1 MNNLISVLLSTLKA
15 RITPIWTKLK
25 YWTSW
30 NFIKANILAKIKNA
44 LSKIFQVKPR
54 HREDYYPVLGYLI
67 SRRLA
72 HAIVIVV
79 GILCLSYLVW
89 VNPVANYTAD
99 SGEGLKTYSYNSIF
113 LRFAKGNVRI
123 RAKSGYI
130 AYEGNVE
137 KGYATGYGQLFNKE
151 GGLVYKGN
159 FAENKYSGQ
168 GTLYFPI
175 GQMQY
180 EGEFLNNTFEGN
192 GILYRENGTRRYNGQ
207 FSNGEF
213 EGEGVL
219 YDAADREAFRG
230 SFHNGEPVY
239 TQLLGKSATE
249 ISDLYTGSR
258 MMYQG
263 DDGWVVVLEEIDAFY
278 LEPAENSSL
287 EDTAKTTA
295 VYVAKDEFVYG
306 EYRLSTIAELWEV
319 FGAPVFEGNSYM
331 TFQELAG
338 ADWLQDAGTEL
349 PLEPDMETRQLYD
362 EVSVVTDYPTDVLV
376 YLYAFQA
383 GDVTYTFISADRDGS
398 FFMYELER

>member
-30 NFIKANILAKIKNA
+30 NFIKANILTKIRNA
-44 LSKIFQVKPR
+44 LSRVFQVKPR

-79 GILCLSYLVW
+79 GILCLCYLVW
-89 VNPVANYTAD
+89 VNPVANYTGEG
-99 SGEGLKTYSYNSIF
+99 GEGLKTYAYNSVF
-113 LRFAKGNVRI
+113 LRFAEGDVRI

-137 KGYATGYGQLFNKE
+137 RGYATGYGQLFNKE

-168 GTLYFPI
+168 GILYFPI

-180 EGEFLNNTFEGN
+180 EGEFLNNTFDGT
-192 GILYRENGTRRYNGQ
+192 GTLYRENGTRRYSGQ
-207 FSNGEF
+207 FSGGVF

-219 YDAADREAFRG
+219 YDATDREAFRG
-230 SFHNGEPVY
+230 SFRSGEPVY
-239 TQLLGKSATE
+239 TQLLGKSAAE
-249 ISDLYTGSR
+249 LAELYTGSR
-258 MMYQG
+258 RMYQG
-263 DDGWVVVLEEIDAFY
+263 SPGWVVVLEEIDAFY
-278 LEPAENSSL
+278 LMPAESSSL
-287 EDTAKTTA
+287 EDSARTTA
-295 VYVAKDEFVYG
+295 VYVAKEEFAYG
-306 EYRLSTIAELWEV
+306 ESRISSISELREI

-331 TFQELAG
+331 TFEEAAG
-338 ADWLQDAGTEL
+338 ADWLQREGNRL
-349 PLEPDMETRQLYD
+349 PLTLSMETTQLYD
-362 EVSVVTDYPTDVLV
+362 EVSSVTNYPTDVPV

-383 GDVTYTFISADRDGS
+383 EDVTYTFVSADRGDG
-398 FFMYELER
+398 FFMYALEH